1 MTTKD
6 TSSKANSK
14 AVASQVKNAEKTS
27 KARPFALF
35 LLGLGLLGLLG
46 YVLVESERLE
56 TENKVRVAA
65 AEKKGAPQRSA
76 LQTDIIQKPNV
87 TPKIKPAEPK
97 ADIQIVDVTKR
108 LQAFPER
115 VVASVKDEK
124 EQIEKSAEK
133 SVKKVEVMPAPI
145 KNIEAPKPAPSPAE
159 TVRHTSEILQAT
171 LTLAKLQ
178 AERQTQLAQLHT
190 VMGLL
195 QNPTQDAS
203 ARQDWAALAL
213 KSSQKLNA
221 KELVA
226 ALEAYLTPVAAV
238 TEGDSA
244 ESAVENSGRVDLPA
258 LLAPFKNLITIKR
271 VDASEPDSGAQAEG
285 TLADVLAAYRAFLMK
300 ESEE

>member
-1 MTTKD
+1 MTSKD
-6 TSSKANSK
+6 TSSKENSK
-14 AVASQVKNAEKTS
+14 AIASQVKNAEKTG
-27 KARPFALF
+27 KVRPFALF

-46 YVLVESERLE
+46 YALVESERLE
-56 TENKVRVAA
+56 TENKVRIAA
-65 AEKKGAPQRSA
+65 AEKKSTPQRSV
-76 LQTDIIQKPNV
+76 IQKPHV
-87 TPKIKPAEPK
+87 TPKINPAEPK

-115 VVASVKDEK
+115 VVASVKDAK

-133 SVKKVEVMPAPI
+133 SAKKVEVMPTPI
-145 KNIEAPKPAPSPAE
+145 KNIEAPKAAPSPAE

-226 ALEAYLTPVAAV
+226 ALEAYLTPVAAA
-238 TEGDSA
+238 TEEDTSV
-244 ESAVENSGRVDLPA
+244 ETSTENSGRVDLPA
-258 LLAPFKNLITIKR
+258 LLAPFKNLITVKR
-271 VDASEPDSGAQAEG
+271 VDASEISGTQSAG
-285 TLADVLAAYRAFLMK
+285 TLTDVLAAYRAFLMK